1 MERRQM
7 PNGII
12 FDIDGT
18 LVDSVDLHARAW
30 SDALKK
36 FGHEPPLAEIRKQI
50 GKGSDQLLPVFLDP
64 KELDK
69 YGKQLEFYRSELFK
83 RDYLAMVRAFPRV
96 RELFLHIIQRGQK
109 IALASSAKSD
119 ELATY
124 KRIAGIED
132 LVEVATSSDDAE
144 KSKPDPDIFSAAL
157 EKLKIGPSEAIVVGD
172 TRYDVEA
179 ATTLNVRAIGLLC
192 GGSAENV
199 LRKAGCIA
207 VYRDPADLLTRYDG
221 SPLATF

>member
-1 MERRQM
+1 M
-7 PNGII
+7 PSGII

-36 FGHEPPLAEIRKQI
+36 FGHEPAPAEIRKQI

-64 KELDK
+64 KELNK

-96 RELFLHIIQRGQK
+96 RELFLHIIQRGQR

-132 LVEVATSSDDAE
+132 LVEVVTSADDAE
-144 KSKPDPDIFSAAL
+144 KSKPHPDIFSAAL
-157 EKLKIGPSEAIVVGD
+157 EQLKIGPSEAIVVGD
-172 TRYDVEA
+172 TQYDVQA
-179 ATTLNVRAIGLLC
+179 ATKLNVRAIGLLC

-207 VYRDPADLLTRYDG
+207 VYRDPADLLTRYDR
-221 SPLATF
+221 SPLATFDT